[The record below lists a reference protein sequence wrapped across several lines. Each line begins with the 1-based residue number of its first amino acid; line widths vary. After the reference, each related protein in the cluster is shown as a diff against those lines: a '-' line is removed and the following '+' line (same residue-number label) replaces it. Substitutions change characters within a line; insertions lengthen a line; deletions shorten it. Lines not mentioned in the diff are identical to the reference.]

1 MVIIIV
7 LKNVLL
13 TLVMVGV
20 EAIVVVFALNYVTH
34 HLVVTFVIMD
44 VVIMDVLSLVI
55 KLVGV
60 GVVE

>member
-1 MVIIIV
+1 
-7 LKNVLL
+7 
-13 TLVMVGV
+13 MVGV